1 MKQEDWT
8 ERYEAIMDSIMATKE
23 EEMYLDELA
32 VAAGRILGYNIK
44 VPTIDYWCKN
54 MVEKGYL
61 CRQNRSYKKPTG
73 KHRETKRYVYFVNPP
88 YDRQRIDG
96 TPRFPDE
103 KEEEPDFDILPKGM
117 NDRPKTGTLGAVAEI
132 KVETKKEIP
141 KEEPKAEPKQ
151 MPKRVEEPKAEP
163 KAEPVPEKPAEDKKD
178 EEKKE
183 RELRVKRVLTE
194 DFKMRFAEA
203 LEAMYNGKKVV
214 SEATGTVYSV
224 RESNGQRGVFSNKS
238 GKPILMFPPEEM
250 TGTWHVQGDPCA
262 CPWCGSHVTVKRNV
276 LSGNDERFLCECTN
290 PDCMASGP
298 KMKSIDEAI
307 TRFNE
312 VAGAVKE

>member
-8 ERYEAIMDSIMATKE
+8 ERYEAIIDSIMATKE

-32 VAAGRILGYNIK
+32 VAAGRILGCNIK

-61 CRQNRSYKKPTG
+61 CRQNRSFKRPTG

-88 YDRQRIDG
+88 YDRQKIDG
-96 TPRFPDE
+96 TPRFPEREE
-103 KEEEPDFDILPKGM
+103 KKEPDFDLLPKGL

-141 KEEPKAEPKQ
+141 KEEPKQ
-151 MPKRVEEPKAEP
+151 MPKRVEEPKAE
-163 KAEPVPEKPAEDKKD
+163 AEPVPEKPA

-183 RELRVKRVLTE
+183 RELRVKRLLTE

-203 LEAMYNGKKVV
+203 LEAMYSGKKVV
-214 SEATGTVYSV
+214 SEATGTMYSV
-224 RESNGQRGVFSNKS
+224 KECNGMRGVFSNKS

-250 TGTWHVQGDPCA
+250 AGTWHEQGDPCA